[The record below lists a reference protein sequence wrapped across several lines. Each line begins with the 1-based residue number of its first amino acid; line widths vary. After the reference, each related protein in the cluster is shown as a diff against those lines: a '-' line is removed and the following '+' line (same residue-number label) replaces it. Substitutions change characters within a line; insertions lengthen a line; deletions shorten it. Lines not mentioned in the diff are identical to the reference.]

1 MTWESHRDIERLM
14 FRYARSVDLA
24 QWDELGRLF
33 THGRVRATTSDDV
46 ASGATEVANLWASVN
61 KVHGDGTLRTRHL
74 LTNVMIEIDEDGGT
88 ATAESY
94 FMVFQATDR
103 TPLQPIAGGRY
114 TDQFRRRDGMWWFE
128 EKFIHVDQVGNV
140 ADHLVVA
147 LDEGPIAFDDLPA
160 NPAG

>member
-33 THGRVRATTSDDV
+33 THGQVRATTSDDV
-46 ASGATEVANLWASVN
+46 ATGATEVANLWAGVN
-61 KVHGDGTLRTRHL
+61 KVHSDGTLRTRHL
-74 LTNVMIEIDEDGGT
+74 LTNIMIDIDEDAGT
-88 ATAESY
+88 AVAESY
-94 FMVFQATDR
+94 FMVFQATDI

-114 TDQFRRRDGMWWFE
+114 TDQFRRRDGVWWFE

-147 LDEGPIAFDDLPA
+147 LDEGPIVFDDLPP
-160 NPAG
+160 NPGR

>member
-24 QWDELGRLF
+24 QWEELGRLF
-33 THGRVRATTSDDV
+33 AHGRVRATTSDDV

-74 LTNVMIEIDEDGGT
+74 LTNIMIEIDEDGGT

-114 TDQFRRRDGMWWFE
+114 TDQFRRRDGMWCFE

-147 LDEGPIAFDDLPA
+147 LDEGPIAFDDLPP